1 MAKLIIIRGNSGSG
15 KSTIAQNIQNYLG
28 EGVMLIG
35 QDEVRRHM
43 LNVKDKPRNLS
54 INLIE
59 KIAEYGIKHCN
70 YVIIEGILNKQK
82 YGTMLQK
89 LIEYDGI
96 QAYVYYFDL
105 AFNET
110 VRRHHMKENT
120 NFDKQEMA
128 KWFIERDFLNVQG
141 EFCINQEMT
150 EMEILQQMLNDMHD
164 N

>member
-15 KSTIAQNIQNYLG
+15 KSTIAQKIQNYLG
-28 EGVMLIG
+28 EEAMLIG

-43 LNVKDKPRNLS
+43 LNVKDKPGNLS

-59 KIAEYGIKHCN
+59 TIAEYGIKHCN

-82 YGTMLQK
+82 YGTMLQN
-89 LIEYDGI
+89 LIERDDTK
-96 QAYVYYFDL
+96 AYVYYFDL

-110 VRRHHMKENT
+110 VRRHQMKENT
-120 NFDKQEMA
+120 DFGKQEMA
-128 KWFIERDFLNVQG
+128 KWFIEKDVLNVQD

-150 EMEILQQMLNDMHD
+150 ETEIVHQILNEIDD